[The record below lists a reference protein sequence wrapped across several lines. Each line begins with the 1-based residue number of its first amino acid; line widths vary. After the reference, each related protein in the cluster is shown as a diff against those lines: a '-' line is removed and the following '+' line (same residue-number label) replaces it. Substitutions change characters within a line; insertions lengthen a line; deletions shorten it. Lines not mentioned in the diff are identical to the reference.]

1 LNFDTSPSA
10 ARITA
15 LNSQTISIIRLETQN
30 FQPFI
35 PDANMAP
42 RSKRKTAPIKS
53 EEGSAKRR
61 FIESGSKSRDTD
73 EPSPAVVPSEEVPE
87 PEEEPV
93 ANAEDAPEPTP
104 LSAPAKDTAAER
116 RERFKALQAR
126 QNKSKE
132 QNLKESRLES
142 QRLATDPNLLTA
154 LNRKHAIASHKLL
167 KADTVAAGEDFE
179 RKRAWDWT
187 VEESEKWDKRVEKKE
202 KHRQDVAFQDY
213 TQEARKTYKRQMRD
227 FKPDLEAYERQK
239 MQAIQDAAANGGLEI
254 VETEEGELIAVDKD
268 GSFYSTADS
277 TEFARNKPDKE
288 AIDRLVD
295 DLRKAEENRLK
306 KQRQRV
312 KQAQG
317 DDGGDITYINVKVCL
332 PLPSNYLASRANSF
346 AEQTIQRETQALL
359 RQIYGRHSGELRTW
373 NCDLIALAYLT
384 KLSLFHINTLMPNY
398 HVHVS

>member
-1 LNFDTSPSA
+1 
-10 ARITA
+10 
-15 LNSQTISIIRLETQN
+15 
-30 FQPFI
+30 
-35 PDANMAP
+35 MAP
-42 RSKRKTAPIKS
+42 RSKRKTAPVKS
-53 EEGSAKRR
+53 DDGSAKRR
-61 FIESGSKSRDTD
+61 FIESETALDEVE
-73 EPSPAVVPSEEVPE
+73 EPSAAPTIAEEAPE
-87 PEEEPV
+87 PELEPP
-93 ANAEDAPEPTP
+93 AEKEDAPEAAP
-104 LSAPAKDTAAER
+104 APAKDAAAER

-126 QNKSKE
+126 QNKSKQ

-187 VEESEKWDKRVEKKE
+187 VEESEKWDKRVEKKD

-239 MQAIQDAAANGGLEI
+239 MQAIQEAAANGSLEI

-268 GSFYSTADS
+268 GTYYSTADS
-277 TEFARNKPDKE
+277 TEFVRNKPDKE

-306 KQRQRV
+306 KQRQRI
-312 KQAQG
+312 KDAQA
-317 DDGGDITYINVKVCL
+317 DDGGDVTYINVKVCL
-332 PLPSNYLASRANSF
+332 LLGFIHLSIGTNSL
-346 AEQTIQRETQALL
+346 AEQTIQ
-359 RQIYGRHSGELRTW
+359 
-373 NCDLIALAYLT
+373 
-384 KLSLFHINTLMPNY
+384 
-398 HVHVS
+398 

>member
-1 LNFDTSPSA
+1 
-10 ARITA
+10 
-15 LNSQTISIIRLETQN
+15 
-30 FQPFI
+30 
-35 PDANMAP
+35 MAP
-42 RSKRKTAPIKS
+42 RSKRKTAPVGS
-53 EEGSAKRR
+53 EEGSTKRR
-61 FIESGSKSRDTD
+61 FIESESASQDIE
-73 EPSPAVVPSEEVPE
+73 EPSETNLSKDNAAELR
-87 PEEEPV
+87 EEPV
-93 ANAEDAPEPTP
+93 VNAGLTPEPTP
-104 LSAPAKDTAAER
+104 SSLTGKDAAAER

-254 VETEEGELIAVDKD
+254 VETEEGELIAVDRD

-295 DLRKAEENRLK
+295 DLRKAEDNRLK

-317 DDGGDITYINVKVCL
+317 DDGGDVTYINIKVCL
-332 PLPSNYLASRANSF
+332 
-346 AEQTIQRETQALL
+346 LL
-359 RQIYGRHSGELRTW
+359 VLI
-373 NCDLIALAYLT
+373 NCIT
-384 KLSLFHINTLMPNY
+384 R
-398 HVHVS
+398 